1 MRSAVSDELVARLVS
16 ATCIRDCVKTH
27 WIPPGF
33 SRVEVQLEPKL
44 VMNFFWDTNGFSR
57 VEFQFWPISLERET
71 WRAEFETPCG

>member
-44 VMNFFWDTNGFSR
+44 VMNSFLGYQRLQPRGVSVLAYFARKRD
-57 VEFQFWPISLERET
+57 LE
-71 WRAEFETPCG
+71 G